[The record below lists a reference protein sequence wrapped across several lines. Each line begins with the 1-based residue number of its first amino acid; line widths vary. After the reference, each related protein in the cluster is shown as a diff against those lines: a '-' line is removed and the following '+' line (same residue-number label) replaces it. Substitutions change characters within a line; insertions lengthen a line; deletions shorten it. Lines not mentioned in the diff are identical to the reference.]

1 MSIYAG
7 EVEKSVLSCMLMAE
21 DCAKNGCGI
30 LQEDDF
36 FLSAHRSIFIAMQA
50 IVARGAMPDVSL
62 LWEELQ
68 KQQNIPV
75 ELEHL
80 KEIMMAVGSTMNF
93 EKYVSKLKELR
104 FLRGCEDAGKQL
116 AGLSAKK
123 DIGGV
128 YALLEKLRTSA
139 VEDASEPENVADI
152 LSQVVIKMDD
162 DRRNG
167 NVFSGIPTGFIDYD
181 IITGGLQ
188 NGELTLLAA
197 RPSMGKTA
205 CAIDIIRHVA
215 RHQVDKIV
223 LFFSLEMPKNRI
235 AARIY
240 CGDTCTDNAI
250 FSIRDNDEEK
260 WAEFLQNLSAEGGR
274 FEEMAARIQIDDKS
288 DTSIAR
294 MREVCHKMRSKGKT
308 LGLVVVDYIQIM
320 QAKGENREKEIA
332 SISMGLK
339 RLAREFDCPVLALS
353 QLSRNL
359 ESRADKRPIL
369 ADLRESGTLEQD
381 ADVVAF
387 LYRDEYYFPDTE
399 KKGEAELIVRKNRN
413 GPTGT
418 VLLRWLA
425 ACTSFRNFGE
435 WIPTNQKGAWE

>member
-36 FLSAHRSIFIAMQA
+36 FLSAHKAIFASMQT
-50 IVARGAMPDVSL
+50 IVAHGAMPDVSL

-68 KQQNIPV
+68 KQNIPV
-75 ELEHL
+75 DLEHL
-80 KEIMMAVGSTMNF
+80 KEIMMAVGNTVNF
-93 EKYVSKLKELR
+93 DKYVSQLKELR

-116 AGLSAKK
+116 AGLSTKK
-123 DIGGV
+123 DIDGV

-139 VEDASEPENVADI
+139 VEDASEPENAADI
-152 LSQVVIKMDD
+152 LSQIVIKMDD

>member
-215 RHQVDKIV
+215 RHQLDKIV

-418 VLLRWLA
+418 VLLRWLSN
-425 ACTSFRNFGE
+425 CTSFRNFGE
-435 WIPTNQKGAWE
+435 WIPTNKKGAWE

>member
-128 YALLEKLRTSA
+128 YALLEKLRASA
-139 VEDASEPENVADI
+139 VEDVSEPENAADI
-152 LSQVVIKMDD
+152 LSDIVTKMDE

-167 NVFSGIPTGFIDYD
+167 KVVSGIPTGFIDYD
-181 IITGGLQ
+181 FITGGLQ

-205 CAIDIIRHVA
+205 FAIDVMRHVA
-215 RHQVDKIV
+215 RHQADKIV

-250 FSIRDNDEEK
+250 FSIRENDEEK
-260 WAEFLQNLSAEGGR
+260 WAEFLKNLSAEGGR
-274 FEEMAARIQIDDKS
+274 FEEMAARIQIDDNS
-288 DTSIAR
+288 YTGVER
-294 MREVCHKMRSKGKT
+294 MREICHKLRSKGKT

-320 QAKGENREKEIA
+320 QAKGENREKEVA

-381 ADVVAF
+381 ADMVAF

-425 ACTSFRNFGE
+425 DCTSFRNFGE
-435 WIPTNQKGAWE
+435 WTPTNKKGAWE

>member
-425 ACTSFRNFGE
+425 DCTSFRNFGE